1 VIPRV
6 NDDLP
11 EELPAR
17 YKYCCPGHPSWTVLK
32 FEVTLLAGFQMTP
45 EVTSTE
51 FNRRSGGVDERFQL
65 AQCGCSD
72 PGQGQSR

>member
-32 FEVTLLAGFQMTP
+32 FEVTLLAGFQMGLP
-45 EVTSTE
+45 HSWW
-51 FNRRSGGVDERFQL
+51 SGGDDFCIKQISAKVF
-65 AQCGCSD
+65 
-72 PGQGQSR
+72 